1 MAKVIS
7 FINMKG
13 GVGKTTLAV
22 NISYA
27 LAVFHNLKILLIDLD
42 PQFNATQYLLT
53 QTEFINHV
61 EAGKPVAVDIF
72 RQRASVGLSLV
83 NPEDQT
89 KKVEKAT
96 LENLRIQIYPNA
108 DHDGGGKLDLIPST
122 LDMIELD
129 VSPRGTERKL
139 SSFLAKINKDTYDY
153 ILLDCPPTI
162 GFFTMSA
169 YLASDGIL
177 IPVKPDPLSTM
188 GLPLLE
194 KYLELLKEDEKG
206 KETTEIGVIFSMVDK
221 RSNMMAEIRTGIE
234 KDRYIFEKYLTQAV
248 AIARVPAT
256 HLPLFYNQK
265 TKEDKGEEIKEI
277 TNEFLQRVRDIW

>member
-1 MAKVIS
+1 
-7 FINMKG
+7 MKG